1 MVSNQPSLSH
11 SVRLSDSPPVVKTRS
26 IEKCYRGRRS
36 VLRRCNGESCARAR
50 DLHKESCKEEIHCR
64 RRSDDETHQEAEEA
78 EAEGEGAADSAAADH
93 QWRLQVRLLWPQGA
107 VGGYASVQ
115 EEL

>member
-64 RRSDDETHQEAEEA
+64 RRSDDETHHEAEEA
-78 EAEGEGAADSAAADH
+78 EEEVADTAAAADH
-93 QWRLQVRLLWPQGA
+93 QWRLQVRLLWPQGD
-107 VGGYASVQ
+107 VGGDASVQ

>member
-11 SVRLSDSPPVVKTRS
+11 SVRLSVSPPVVKTRS
-26 IEKCYRGRRS
+26 IEKCYRGRS
-36 VLRRCNGESCARAR
+36 NGESCARAR
-50 DLHKESCKEEIHCR
+50 DLHKESCKEEIHCRCR

-93 QWRLQVRLLWPQGA
+93 QWRLQVRLLWPQGD
-107 VGGYASVQ
+107 VGGDASVQ